1 MSGQSVE
8 AFREVGRRL
17 AAVRNEAGLT
27 QRQLAARIQKDQ
39 SWLAKLELAERR
51 LDITDLVILAKGLN
65 MSPSVLLHSLM
76 PELGDQL

>member
-17 AAVRNEAGLT
+17 AAIRNEAGLT

-51 LDITDLVILAKGLN
+51 LDISDLVLLAKGL
-65 MSPSVLLHSLM
+65 SVAPAALLHLLM
-76 PELGDQL
+76 PELDEHQ